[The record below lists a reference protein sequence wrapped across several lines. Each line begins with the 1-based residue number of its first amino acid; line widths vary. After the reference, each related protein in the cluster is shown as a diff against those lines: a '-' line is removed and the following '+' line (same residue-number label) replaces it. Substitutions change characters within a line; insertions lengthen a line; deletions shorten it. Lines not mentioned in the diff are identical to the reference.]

1 MYRKPCKRD
10 WVAKVVFLIQMLLT
24 FGGRCNRY
32 FWDIR
37 LNILRSLNFNML
49 FQLVLTKVFKSELF
63 SSLSKVGHVIKSCK
77 EPITLVTS
85 DDSDV
90 SAMLTLQRIAFRAD
104 TKRYPY
110 HEHLSDVDCP
120 VWKSAW
126 KSLRYRNRPEIPVL
140 RDRSFITFPGGGGG
154 GHILKMHKMWGGSK
168 Y

>member
-1 MYRKPCKRD
+1 
-10 WVAKVVFLIQMLLT
+10 
-24 FGGRCNRY
+24 
-32 FWDIR
+32 
-37 LNILRSLNFNML
+37 ML

-104 TKRYPY
+104 TKRYPCY
-110 HEHLSDVDCP
+110 APLSDVDCP
-120 VWKSAW
+120 LWKSAW

-140 RDRSFITFPGGGGG
+140 RDRSFITFRGGGRYFENAQNVRGVE
-154 GHILKMHKMWGGSK
+154 ILRHRADLLCKSCQTVLALFK
-168 Y
+168 

>member
-1 MYRKPCKRD
+1 
-10 WVAKVVFLIQMLLT
+10 
-24 FGGRCNRY
+24 
-32 FWDIR
+32 
-37 LNILRSLNFNML
+37 ML

-85 DDSDV
+85 DDSYV

-126 KSLRYRNRPEIPVL
+126 KSLRYRNRTEIPVL

-154 GHILKMHKMWGGSK
+154 GYFENAQNVRGGRNIKSQG
-168 Y
+168 